1 MRGHVLTPTFRREG
15 CAAAQHTNHP
25 IDPMPALTIL
35 GIKYPFPRDLERQ
48 ATVFDEVGRQDTH
61 VMPSTIEIARE
72 FAYPY
77 RSDDI
82 RRRERKADDQ
92 NFHLGG
98 GPARISIF
106 GQ

>member
-1 MRGHVLTPTFRREG
+1 ML
-15 CAAAQHTNHP
+15 
-25 IDPMPALTIL
+25 ALTIL
-35 GIKYPFPRDLERQ
+35 GIKYPVLRDLERQ
-48 ATVFDEVGRQDTH
+48 APVFEEVGGQHTY
-61 VMPSTIEIARE
+61 VMASMIEVARE
-72 FAYPY
+72 LAYAH
-77 RSDDI
+77 RSNDI